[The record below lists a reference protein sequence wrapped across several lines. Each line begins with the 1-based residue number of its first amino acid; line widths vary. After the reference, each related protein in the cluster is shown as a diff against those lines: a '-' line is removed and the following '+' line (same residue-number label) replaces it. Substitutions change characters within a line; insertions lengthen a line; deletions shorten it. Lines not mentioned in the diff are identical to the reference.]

1 MIRRPPRSTLFPY
14 TTLFRSLVETTKL
27 TMPRGALLG
36 ALSVSATVTVQER
49 GLLAGVE
56 AGQSSVVEVVRL
68 PTVAVA
74 VAELLAGLG
83 SEVDAELTV
92 AVLEIVPLAMELTW
106 TTMVNVAVAPLA
118 SDAAVQLT
126 VPVEPTAG
134 VVQVQPAG
142 CVSDR
147 KVVCAGNGS
156 LMVTLAAAFG
166 PALVTV
172 IV

>member
-14 TTLFRSLVETTKL
+14 TTLFRSEPDGLVETTKL

-68 PTVAVA
+68 PTVVVA
-74 VAELLAGLG
+74 VAELLAVLG

-92 AVLEIVPLAMELTW
+92 AGLGIVPLAMELTW

-118 SDAAVQLT
+118 KDPGVELT
-126 VPVEPTAG
+126 
-134 VVQVQPAG
+134 
-142 CVSDR
+142 
-147 KVVCAGNGS
+147 
-156 LMVTLAAAFG
+156 
-166 PALVTV
+166 
-172 IV
+172 